1 MQPNE
6 LTLEAQMF
14 DAKINSM
21 DKTCLLAPLSF
32 FDACNVST
40 DEERLRRMML
50 LRTRALQLGISEQEY
65 ADRRDNYTSQ
75 FDADPSYCLKIAR
88 MALRRQAMQE
98 LGFTPMADV
107 ETRQAEYLIEP
118 YLPLDAITILAG
130 VAGMGKTWLALKW
143 AADIST
149 GRATKDGTPGLVYY
163 FTQEND
169 PHIVLS
175 PRLESLGADPE
186 NIVIMQQ
193 MADTPAL
200 TMCDA
205 RLDAL
210 ASRPGCRPSLV
221 VFDPIQSYLEKHA
234 NMNQAADVRPMMDH
248 LANFA
253 ARYHCAVM
261 LVSHISKPNLSGGSA
276 SDRILGSSDFR
287 NAARSIIFV
296 GCDPDDRSLQMDEVR
311 PRKRGGRV
319 DHAPG
324 MYQLAVK
331 KWCFHDALLPKFLAG
346 IIPQQHTKSQYN
358 ATALQDYPYSNRK
371 KSATIT
377 NKAQSKAFICR
388 IKSAVERIYSYEKST
403 HHRYHRPGRQL
414 SGGVPAGKRLRC
426 PRHHPPFFCR
436 LPRAHRPSGRPPQLP
451 PALRRPQR
459 FDEHPLGRR
468 QGPP

>member
-149 GRATKDGTPGLVYY
+149 GRATKGGTPGLVYY

-296 GCDPDDRSLQMDEVR
+296 GCDPDDRSLRVFAQDKSSLGPPGPSRKFSIHDGGVEIMDECNLTADEILR
-311 PRKRGGRV
+311 AQAGGNTRGPEPVVGNR
-319 DHAPG
+319 
-324 MYQLAVK
+324 AV
-331 KWCFHDALLPKFLAG
+331 ALLGELTNNTGWVKTSIAIADAKKEVISESILRKAAKKMG
-346 IIPQQHTKSQYN
+346 LEN
-358 ATALQDYPYSNRK
+358 AT
-371 KSATIT
+371 I
-377 NKAQSKAFICR
+377 
-388 IKSAVERIYSYEKST
+388 
-403 HHRYHRPGRQL
+403 
-414 SGGVPAGKRLRC
+414 
-426 PRHHPPFFCR
+426 
-436 LPRAHRPSGRPPQLP
+436 
-451 PALRRPQR
+451 
-459 FDEHPLGRR
+459 R
-468 QGPP
+468 QGHKGAYAIWYDTKKVPENIIEQLTLEAARA

>member
-6 LTLEAQMF
+6 LTLEAQVF

-169 PHIVLS
+169 PHVVLS

-296 GCDPDDRSLQMDEVR
+296 GCDPDDRSLRVFAQDKSSLGPPGPSRKFSIRDGGVELMDECALTADEILRGSVPGN
-311 PRKRGGRV
+311 PRGPEPLVVNR
-319 DHAPG
+319 
-324 MYQLAVK
+324 AV
-331 KWCFHDALLPKFLAG
+331 ALLGEMMNNKGYVKTAEAVAAAKKEGIGKTTVYDAAG
-346 IIPQQHTKSQYN
+346 IMELVTYN
-358 ATALQDYPYSNRK
+358 YNKGRKGGYSVWYQPDKTPSPAEQLTLAPARK
-371 KSATIT
+371 
-377 NKAQSKAFICR
+377 
-388 IKSAVERIYSYEKST
+388 
-403 HHRYHRPGRQL
+403 
-414 SGGVPAGKRLRC
+414 
-426 PRHHPPFFCR
+426 
-436 LPRAHRPSGRPPQLP
+436 
-451 PALRRPQR
+451 
-459 FDEHPLGRR
+459 
-468 QGPP
+468 

>member
-6 LTLEAQMF
+6 LTLEAQVF

-169 PHIVLS
+169 PHVVLS

-296 GCDPDDRSLQMDEVR
+296 GCDPDDRSLRVFAQDKSSLGPPGPSRKFSIHDGGVEIMDECALTADEILRGSVPSN
-311 PRKRGGRV
+311 PRGP
-319 DHAPG
+319 APE
-324 MYQLAVK
+324 ATNR
-331 KWCFHDALLPKFLAG
+331 AITLLEEMMGEKGWVLRRNVMQAADEEG
-346 IIPQQHTKSQYN
+346 ISRSTMQ
-358 ATALQDYPYSNRK
+358 
-371 KSATIT
+371 
-377 NKAQSKAFICR
+377 KAFSEH
-388 IKSAVERIYSYEKST
+388 KKDYTGYT
-403 HHRYHRPGRQL
+403 HKNGTKDACTVWHRKGVQPGE
-414 SGGVPAGKRLRC
+414 
-426 PRHHPPFFCR
+426 F
-436 LPRAHRPSGRPPQLP
+436 LPYIPV
-451 PALRRPQR
+451 
-459 FDEHPLGRR
+459 
-468 QGPP
+468 

>member
-6 LTLEAQMF
+6 LTLEAQVF

-149 GRATKDGTPGLVYY
+149 GRVTKDGTPGLVYY

-169 PHIVLS
+169 PHVVLS

-296 GCDPDDRSLQMDEVR
+296 GCDPDDRSLRVFAQDKSSLGPPGPSRKFSIRDGGVELMDECALTADEILRGSVPGN
-311 PRKRGGRV
+311 PRGPEPLVVNR
-319 DHAPG
+319 
-324 MYQLAVK
+324 AV
-331 KWCFHDALLPKFLAG
+331 ALLGEMMKNKGYVKTAEAVAAAKKEGIGKTTVYDAAG
-346 IIPQQHTKSQYN
+346 IMELVTYN
-358 ATALQDYPYSNRK
+358 YNKGRKGGYSVWYQPDKTPSPAEQLTLAPARK
-371 KSATIT
+371 
-377 NKAQSKAFICR
+377 
-388 IKSAVERIYSYEKST
+388 
-403 HHRYHRPGRQL
+403 
-414 SGGVPAGKRLRC
+414 
-426 PRHHPPFFCR
+426 
-436 LPRAHRPSGRPPQLP
+436 
-451 PALRRPQR
+451 
-459 FDEHPLGRR
+459 
-468 QGPP
+468 

>member
-6 LTLEAQMF
+6 LTLEAQVF

-118 YLPLDAITILAG
+118 DLPLDAITILAG

-296 GCDPDDRSLQMDEVR
+296 GCDPDDRSLRVFAQDKSSLGPPGPSRKFSIHDGGVEIMDECNLTADEILRGYVPGNPRGPAPEAANRAVALLGEMTNNPGWVR
-311 PRKRGGRV
+311 KSDAIAAADKEGISESTMKRASKEAKLASCTINKGRAGSYAIWYQPDKVSQAVIEQLTLAELARV
-319 DHAPG
+319 D
-324 MYQLAVK
+324 K
-331 KWCFHDALLPKFLAG
+331 
-346 IIPQQHTKSQYN
+346 T
-358 ATALQDYPYSNRK
+358 
-371 KSATIT
+371 
-377 NKAQSKAFICR
+377 
-388 IKSAVERIYSYEKST
+388 
-403 HHRYHRPGRQL
+403 
-414 SGGVPAGKRLRC
+414 
-426 PRHHPPFFCR
+426 
-436 LPRAHRPSGRPPQLP
+436 
-451 PALRRPQR
+451 
-459 FDEHPLGRR
+459 
-468 QGPP
+468 

>member
-1 MQPNE
+1 
-6 LTLEAQMF
+6 
-14 DAKINSM
+14 
-21 DKTCLLAPLSF
+21 
-32 FDACNVST
+32 
-40 DEERLRRMML
+40 
-50 LRTRALQLGISEQEY
+50 
-65 ADRRDNYTSQ
+65 
-75 FDADPSYCLKIAR
+75 
-88 MALRRQAMQE
+88 
-98 LGFTPMADV
+98 
-107 ETRQAEYLIEP
+107 
-118 YLPLDAITILAG
+118 
-130 VAGMGKTWLALKW
+130 MGKTWLALKW

-163 FTQEND
+163 FTQENA

-205 RLDAL
+205 RLAAL

-296 GCDPDDRSLQMDEVR
+296 GCDPDDRSLRVFAQDKSSLGPPGPSRKFSIHDGGVEIMDECALTADEIL
-311 PRKRGGRV
+311 RGSVPNKQHG
-319 DHAPG
+319 PEP
-324 MYQLAVK
+324 LAANRAVALIGELIKNKGWVK
-331 KWCFHDALLPKFLAG
+331 ASEAYAAADKEG
-346 IIPQQHTKSQYN
+346 I
-358 ATALQDYPYSNRK
+358 
-371 KSATIT
+371 SASVM
-377 NKAQSKAFICR
+377 SKAANRMKLIR
-388 IKSAVERIYSYEKST
+388 ERYNHGLKGGYMVWYED
-403 HHRYHRPGRQL
+403 
-414 SGGVPAGKRLRC
+414 GKR
-426 PRHHPPFFCR
+426 PD
-436 LPRAHRPSGRPPQLP
+436 SIQ
-451 PALRRPQR
+451 
-459 FDEHPLGRR
+459 
-468 QGPP
+468 

>member
-296 GCDPDDRSLQMDEVR
+296 GCDPDDRSLRVFAQDKSSLGPPGPSRKFSIHDGGVEIMDECALTADEILRGSVPGN
-311 PRKRGGRV
+311 PRGPEPLVANRAKALLGEITRNAGWEKAKKIYADADKEGISYSSMRRSLRSSSFEEYTCNRGKKGAYTIWYDTEKFPDGFPV
-319 DHAPG
+319 
-324 MYQLAVK
+324 QLALE
-331 KWCFHDALLPKFLAG
+331 DA
-346 IIPQQHTKSQYN
+346 
-358 ATALQDYPYSNRK
+358 RV
-371 KSATIT
+371 
-377 NKAQSKAFICR
+377 
-388 IKSAVERIYSYEKST
+388 IKT
-403 HHRYHRPGRQL
+403 
-414 SGGVPAGKRLRC
+414 
-426 PRHHPPFFCR
+426 
-436 LPRAHRPSGRPPQLP
+436 
-451 PALRRPQR
+451 
-459 FDEHPLGRR
+459 
-468 QGPP
+468 

>member
-32 FDACNVST
+32 FDACNVSS
-40 DEERLRRMML
+40 DEERVRRMML

-169 PHIVLS
+169 PHVVLS

-221 VFDPIQSYLEKHA
+221 FDPIQSSLEKHA

-296 GCDPDDRSLQMDEVR
+296 GCDPDDRSLRVFAQDKSSLGPPGPSRKFSIHDGGVEIMDECALTADEILRGSVPGN
-311 PRKRGGRV
+311 PRGPEPLVVNR
-319 DHAPG
+319 
-324 MYQLAVK
+324 AV
-331 KWCFHDALLPKFLAG
+331 ALLGEMMKNKGYVKTAEAVAAAKKEGIGKTTVYDAASIMKLVTYNYNKGRKGGYSVWYQPDKTPSPAEQLTLA
-346 IIPQQHTKSQYN
+346 
-358 ATALQDYPYSNRK
+358 
-371 KSATIT
+371 
-377 NKAQSKAFICR
+377 
-388 IKSAVERIYSYEKST
+388 
-403 HHRYHRPGRQL
+403 
-414 SGGVPAGKRLRC
+414 PAHK
-426 PRHHPPFFCR
+426 
-436 LPRAHRPSGRPPQLP
+436 
-451 PALRRPQR
+451 
-459 FDEHPLGRR
+459 
-468 QGPP
+468 

>member
-210 ASRPGCRPSLV
+210 ASRPGPGRRRAPHDGPPGKLCRPLPLRGDAGQPHQQAQPVRRLGQRPHPRLQRLPQRSA
-221 VFDPIQSYLEKHA
+221 KH
-234 NMNQAADVRPMMDH
+234 H
-248 LANFA
+248 F
-253 ARYHCAVM
+253 
-261 LVSHISKPNLSGGSA
+261 
-276 SDRILGSSDFR
+276 
-287 NAARSIIFV
+287 
-296 GCDPDDRSLQMDEVR
+296 
-311 PRKRGGRV
+311 
-319 DHAPG
+319 
-324 MYQLAVK
+324 
-331 KWCFHDALLPKFLAG
+331 
-346 IIPQQHTKSQYN
+346 
-358 ATALQDYPYSNRK
+358 
-371 KSATIT
+371 
-377 NKAQSKAFICR
+377 CR
-388 IKSAVERIYSYEKST
+388 L
-403 HHRYHRPGRQL
+403 RPGRPQ
-414 SGGVPAGKRLRC
+414 PARLC
-426 PRHHPPFFCR
+426 P
-436 LPRAHRPSGRPPQLP
+436 G
-451 PALRRPQR
+451 
-459 FDEHPLGRR
+459 
-468 QGPP
+468 

>member
-169 PHIVLS
+169 PHVVLS

-296 GCDPDDRSLQMDEVR
+296 GCDPDDRSLRVFAQDKNSLGPPGPSRKFSIRDGGVEIMDECALTADEILRGSVPGN
-311 PRKRGGRV
+311 PRGPEPLVINR
-319 DHAPG
+319 
-324 MYQLAVK
+324 AV
-331 KWCFHDALLPKFLAG
+331 ALLGEMMNNKGYVKTAEAVAAAKKEGICKTTVYDAASIMELVTYNYNKGRKGGYSVWYQPDKAPSPAEQLTLA
-346 IIPQQHTKSQYN
+346 P
-358 ATALQDYPYSNRK
+358 ARK
-371 KSATIT
+371 
-377 NKAQSKAFICR
+377 
-388 IKSAVERIYSYEKST
+388 
-403 HHRYHRPGRQL
+403 
-414 SGGVPAGKRLRC
+414 
-426 PRHHPPFFCR
+426 
-436 LPRAHRPSGRPPQLP
+436 
-451 PALRRPQR
+451 
-459 FDEHPLGRR
+459 
-468 QGPP
+468 

>member
-6 LTLEAQMF
+6 LTLEAQVY

-50 LRTRALQLGISEQEY
+50 LRTRALQLGITEQEY

-296 GCDPDDRSLQMDEVR
+296 GCDPDDRSLRVFAQDKSSLGPPGPSRKFSIHDGGVEIMDECALTADEILRGSVPGNPRGPAPEAANRAVALLGEMTNNPGWVR
-311 PRKRGGRV
+311 KSDAFAAADKEGISESTMKRASKEAKLASCTINKGRAGSYAIWYQPDKVSQAVIEQLTLAELARV
-319 DHAPG
+319 D
-324 MYQLAVK
+324 K
-331 KWCFHDALLPKFLAG
+331 
-346 IIPQQHTKSQYN
+346 T
-358 ATALQDYPYSNRK
+358 
-371 KSATIT
+371 
-377 NKAQSKAFICR
+377 
-388 IKSAVERIYSYEKST
+388 
-403 HHRYHRPGRQL
+403 
-414 SGGVPAGKRLRC
+414 
-426 PRHHPPFFCR
+426 
-436 LPRAHRPSGRPPQLP
+436 
-451 PALRRPQR
+451 
-459 FDEHPLGRR
+459 
-468 QGPP
+468 

>member
-169 PHIVLS
+169 PHVVLS
-175 PRLESLGADPE
+175 PRRESLGADPE
-186 NIVIMQQ
+186 TIVIMQQ
-193 MADTPAL
+193 RADTPAL

-296 GCDPDDRSLQMDEVR
+296 GCDPDDRSLRVFAQDKSSLGPPGPSRKFSIRDGGVEIMDECALTADEILRGSVPGN
-311 PRKRGGRV
+311 PRGPEPLVVNR
-319 DHAPG
+319 
-324 MYQLAVK
+324 AV
-331 KWCFHDALLPKFLAG
+331 ALLGEMMKNKGYVKTAEAVAAAKKEGIGKTTVYDAASIMKLVTYNYNKGRKGGYSVWYQPDKTPSPAEQLTLA
-346 IIPQQHTKSQYN
+346 
-358 ATALQDYPYSNRK
+358 
-371 KSATIT
+371 
-377 NKAQSKAFICR
+377 
-388 IKSAVERIYSYEKST
+388 
-403 HHRYHRPGRQL
+403 
-414 SGGVPAGKRLRC
+414 PAHK
-426 PRHHPPFFCR
+426 
-436 LPRAHRPSGRPPQLP
+436 
-451 PALRRPQR
+451 
-459 FDEHPLGRR
+459 
-468 QGPP
+468 

>member
-6 LTLEAQMF
+6 LTLEAQVF

-149 GRATKDGTPGLVYY
+149 GRATRDGTPGLVYY

-210 ASRPGCRPSLV
+210 AEPP
-221 VFDPIQSYLEKHA
+221 
-234 NMNQAADVRPMMDH
+234 
-248 LANFA
+248 
-253 ARYHCAVM
+253 
-261 LVSHISKPNLSGGSA
+261 
-276 SDRILGSSDFR
+276 DRLGLLMWLT
-287 NAARSIIFV
+287 SI
-296 GCDPDDRSLQMDEVR
+296 
-311 PRKRGGRV
+311 
-319 DHAPG
+319 
-324 MYQLAVK
+324 
-331 KWCFHDALLPKFLAG
+331 
-346 IIPQQHTKSQYN
+346 
-358 ATALQDYPYSNRK
+358 TAQW
-371 KSATIT
+371 
-377 NKAQSKAFICR
+377 
-388 IKSAVERIYSYEKST
+388 
-403 HHRYHRPGRQL
+403 
-414 SGGVPAGKRLRC
+414 
-426 PRHHPPFFCR
+426 
-436 LPRAHRPSGRPPQLP
+436 
-451 PALRRPQR
+451 
-459 FDEHPLGRR
+459 
-468 QGPP
+468 

>member
-6 LTLEAQMF
+6 LTLEAQVF
-14 DAKINSM
+14 DAKINGM

-32 FDACNVST
+32 FDACNVPN

-50 LRTRALQLGISEQEY
+50 LRARALQLGISEQEY

-75 FDADPSYCLKIAR
+75 FDADPGYCLKIAR

-107 ETRQAEYLIEP
+107 ETRQAEYLLEP
-118 YLPLDAITILAG
+118 YLPLSAITILAG

-143 AADIST
+143 AADISA
-149 GRATKDGTPGLVYY
+149 GRATKDKTPGLVYY

-169 PHIVLS
+169 PHVVLS
-175 PRLESLGADPE
+175 PRLEALGADQE
-186 NIVIMQQ
+186 NIVIMTQT
-193 MADTPAL
+193 ADAPAL

-221 VFDPIQSYLEKHA
+221 VFDPIQSYLEKHT

-253 ARYHCAVM
+253 ARYQCAVM

-296 GCDPDDRSLQMDEVR
+296 GADPENRDLRVFAHDKNSLGPPGPSRHFSIHDGGVEIMDECALTADEILR
-311 PRKRGGRV
+311 
-319 DHAPG
+319 AP
-324 MYQLAVK
+324 AVA
-331 KWCFHDALLPKFLAG
+331 HGPAPEATNRAITLLEEMMGEKGWVLRSNVMQAADEEG
-346 IIPQQHTKSQYN
+346 ISRSTMQ
-358 ATALQDYPYSNRK
+358 
-371 KSATIT
+371 
-377 NKAQSKAFICR
+377 KAFSEHKKDYTGYTHKNGTKDAC
-388 IKSAVERIYSYEKST
+388 AVW
-403 HHRYHRPGRQL
+403 HRKGVQPGE
-414 SGGVPAGKRLRC
+414 
-426 PRHHPPFFCR
+426 F
-436 LPRAHRPSGRPPQLP
+436 LPYIPV
-451 PALRRPQR
+451 
-459 FDEHPLGRR
+459 
-468 QGPP
+468 

>member
-6 LTLEAQMF
+6 LTLEAQVF

-40 DEERLRRMML
+40 NEERLRRMML

-175 PRLESLGADPE
+175 PRLESLGADQE

-296 GCDPDDRSLQMDEVR
+296 GCDPDDRSLRVFAQDKSSLGPPGPSRKFSIHDGGVEIMDECNLTADEILRGSVPGNPRGPAPEAANRAVALLGEMTNNPGWVR
-311 PRKRGGRV
+311 KSDAIAAADKEGISESTMKRASKEAKLASCTINKGRAGSYAIWYQPDKVSQAVIEQLTLAELARV
-319 DHAPG
+319 D
-324 MYQLAVK
+324 K
-331 KWCFHDALLPKFLAG
+331 
-346 IIPQQHTKSQYN
+346 T
-358 ATALQDYPYSNRK
+358 
-371 KSATIT
+371 
-377 NKAQSKAFICR
+377 
-388 IKSAVERIYSYEKST
+388 
-403 HHRYHRPGRQL
+403 
-414 SGGVPAGKRLRC
+414 
-426 PRHHPPFFCR
+426 
-436 LPRAHRPSGRPPQLP
+436 
-451 PALRRPQR
+451 
-459 FDEHPLGRR
+459 
-468 QGPP
+468 